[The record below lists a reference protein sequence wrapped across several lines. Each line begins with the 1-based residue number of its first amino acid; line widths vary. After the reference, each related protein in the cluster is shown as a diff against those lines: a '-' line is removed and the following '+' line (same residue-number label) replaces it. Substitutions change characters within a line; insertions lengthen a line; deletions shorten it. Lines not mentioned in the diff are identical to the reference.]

1 MKIAAV
7 LWGSEIPMV
16 REASQRTGIDVEIW
30 ATFRLQER
38 EQFARCME
46 SLKSADLILLHPTQD
61 AYWDDLIAGLIHG
74 VPVISFGFDQSH
86 WAASTVPLSLTATVN
101 AYFVYGGLSNMENL
115 LRYLCSEFS
124 GPSVSYKLPE
134 KGLWE
139 GVYHPDAPGPFS
151 RVEDYLEWYGQR
163 HASTVGIFF
172 YRIYWANND
181 LEVIDALIREFE
193 RDTNVIAVFSTGS
206 GDEEVGAVPGS
217 EVIRRFFSGR
227 VDALVSLQ
235 SSSLS
240 PDPSAPVGV
249 LRELGV
255 PVFHPVILYY
265 RSEREWEES
274 LDGMSSS
281 ELGWSM
287 IMPEMYGMI
296 EMLPVATAMKEGPE
310 GADHDW
316 HQPIQERVKKI
327 GSRVRSWI
335 RLGKKPNHRKK
346 VAIMLNASPCASVEA
361 NVGAAAHLDTMQSV
375 VNILT
380 SLREAGYRVEC
391 PENGEDL
398 AKTILDRRAVSEF
411 RWTTVEEIV
420 RRGGAL
426 GRVDRVTYKGWFD
439 ELPPALRE
447 RMISAWGRPPG
458 EEQDGIAAAMIYQG
472 ELVISGLSYGNAV
485 VCTQPKRGCA
495 GSRCDGQFC
504 RILHDPE
511 VPPPHHYLATYRY
524 LERVFGADVIIHVGT
539 HGTLEF
545 LPGKSVALSQSC
557 LPDAVIGSLPLLY
570 IYNSDNPPEGTIAK
584 RRGSA
589 VLVDHMQ
596 TVMAST
602 GPYGILKELEERIA
616 EYRKYSGFEKAK
628 AHAAQ
633 HQIIDLIRKGNLSGE
648 VDPENRLSMEG
659 GFEEVLSAV
668 HRVLSEIA
676 GTKIPEGMHVFGCI
690 PEGCRKAKTI
700 ASMLDHNGRMRS
712 LVAGMMGLD
721 MTVSEAESA
730 LVRVLSRMSEELVMA
745 WLSGSDPDEAARQVL
760 GDRYVQQ
767 GEGAGELHRE
777 AMQIG
782 ELIEGSDEMQGLFSG
797 LSGRYISPGPSGL
810 LSRGRT
816 DILPTG
822 RNFYSL
828 DPDSVPTPAAW
839 EVGKRLAGSLLEK
852 YRAEHG
858 KYPENVAMLW
868 MASDIM
874 WADGEQFA
882 QMLALLGV
890 EPVREGGRIHGFR
903 VIPADQL
910 GRPRI
915 DLTVRASGILR
926 DCFFRCVELLD
937 EAIATVAMLDEPA
950 DVNYVRKHS
959 PEGTVPRR
967 IFGSKKGTYGMGVNL
982 AVYSSAWK
990 EAGDLSD
997 IFVYWNGYAYGKG
1010 VYGEESREEFI
1021 RSLSSVDLTFNKAVT
1036 DEYDLLGCCCYF
1048 GSHGGMT
1055 AAARTLSGKQV
1066 DAYYGDTRDTSRVEV
1081 RTLAEEL
1088 RRVARTKLFNP
1099 QWIDGLKEHGYSGAS
1114 EIARRAGRVFGWD
1127 ATTGEVDD
1135 WIFDDIARTFL
1146 LDEENRRFF
1155 QEHNIWAMEEMGRR
1169 LLEANARGMWEPD
1182 EDLLEDL
1189 KEVYLEIEGSLEDE
1203 MGVVQGSMQG
1213 GSTDVFSVDEVREW
1227 KLSISHY
1234 KPVQNSQK
1242 PDKARAGTRETTME
1256 KRSESG

>member
-1 MKIAAV
+1 MKIVAV
-7 LWGSEIPMV
+7 IWGSEIPMF
-16 REASQRTGIDVEIW
+16 REASSRTRIAAETW
-30 ATFRLQER
+30 ATFRLKDPDI
-38 EQFARCME
+38 FAECRE
-46 SLKSADLILLHPTQD
+46 SLRSADVVLLHPTQD
-61 AYWDDLIAGLIHG
+61 AYWDDLIPAIPPG

-86 WAASTVPLSLTATVN
+86 WAASTVPLSVTATVN
-101 AYFVYGGLSNMENL
+101 AYFVYGGLANMENL
-115 LRYLCSEFS
+115 LRYLHSEFS
-124 GPSVSYKLPE
+124 GQTGHYGHPE

-151 RVEDYLEWYGQR
+151 GVEEYLAWYGKR
-163 HASTVGIFF
+163 HEDTVGIFF
-172 YRIYWANND
+172 YRIYWANHD
-181 LEVIDALIREFE
+181 LEAVDALIREFE
-193 RDTNVIAVFSTGS
+193 HDCNVIAVFSTGS
-206 GDEEVGAVPGS
+206 GDEEAGATPGS

-240 PDPSAPVGV
+240 PDPAAPVEV
-249 LRELGV
+249 FRELGV
-255 PVFHPVILYY
+255 PVFHPVVLYY
-265 RSEREWEES
+265 RSEEEWEES
-274 LDGMSSS
+274 RDGMSSP

-296 EMLPVATAMKEGPE
+296 EMLPLATAMKEGPE

-316 HQPIQERVKKI
+316 HEPIHERVAKI
-327 GSRVRSWI
+327 GSRVRSWV
-335 RLGKKPNHRKK
+335 RLRKKPNREKK
-346 VAIMLNASPCASVEA
+346 VALMLNASPCASVEA

-375 VNILT
+375 VHILS
-380 SLREAGYRVEC
+380 SLREAGYQVGC
-391 PENGEDL
+391 PENGEAL
-398 AKTILDRRAVSEF
+398 AATILEKRAISEF
-411 RWTTVEEIV
+411 RWTPVGEIV

-426 GRVDRVTYKGWFD
+426 GRVDPATYQVWFD
-439 ELPPALRE
+439 ELPSGLRE
-447 RMISAWGRPPG
+447 RMTSAWGAPPG
-458 EEQDGIAAAMIYQG
+458 EEQDGVPAGMVYQG
-472 ELVISGLSYGNAV
+472 GIVISGLSFGNAV

-495 GSRCDGQFC
+495 GSRCDGQVC
-504 RILHDPE
+504 RVLHDPE

-524 LERVFGADVIIHVGT
+524 LERVFEADVIVHVGT

-557 LPDAVIGSLPLLY
+557 LPDAVIGTLPLLY

-584 RRGSA
+584 RRGPA

-602 GPYGILKELEERIA
+602 GPYGVLKELEKQIA
-616 EYRKYSGFEKAK
+616 EYRKYSGSEKAK
-628 AHAAQ
+628 AHAAR

-648 VDPENRLSMEG
+648 VGLEDRLSTEE

-668 HRVLSEIA
+668 HRILSEIA
-676 GTKIPEGMHVFGCI
+676 GTKIPEGMHIFGCV
-690 PEGCRKAKTI
+690 PQGEKKAKTV
-700 ASMLDHNGRMRS
+700 ASVLDHNGRMRD

-721 MTVSEAESA
+721 MSISDAESA
-730 LVRVLSRMSEELVMA
+730 LVRVLSQISEQLVMA
-745 WLSGSDPDEAARQVL
+745 WLSGDGPDDAARKVL
-760 GDRYVQQ
+760 GDRYVRP
-767 GEGAGELHRE
+767 GTATAELCRE
-777 AMQIG
+777 ALQVG
-782 ELIEGSDEMQGLFSG
+782 NLIEGSDEMEGLFSG
-797 LSGRYISPGPSGL
+797 LSGRYIPPGPSGL

-839 EVGKRLAGSLLEK
+839 EVGKQLAGALLEK
-852 YRAEHG
+852 YREEHG

-890 EPVREGGRIHGFR
+890 EPVREGGRIRTFR
-903 VIPADQL
+903 VIPAEVL

-937 EAIATVAMLDEPA
+937 EAITMVAMLDEP
-950 DVNYVRKHS
+950 DEVNYVRKHC
-959 PEGTVPRR
+959 PKETVPRR
-967 IFGSKKGTYGMGVNL
+967 IFGSRKGTYGMGVNL
-982 AVYSSAWK
+982 AVYASAWK
-990 EAGDLSD
+990 ETEDLSD

-1021 RSLSSVDLTFNKAVT
+1021 RSLSSVDVTFNKAVT

-1135 WIFDDIARTFL
+1135 WVFDDIARTFL

-1182 EDLLEDL
+1182 ADLLEDL

-1203 MGVVQGSMQG
+1203 MGFVQGRMQG
-1213 GSTDVFSVDEVREW
+1213 GSTEVFSVDEVREW
-1227 KLSISHY
+1227 KLSISQH
-1234 KPVQNSQK
+1234 KPGQNPKK
-1242 PDKARAGTRETTME
+1242 PDNERAGTGETAME
-1256 KRSESG
+1256 NRGES